1 MLKNTGRAS
10 GLVQEEGHDE
20 HVDDE
25 HTAMTGCRCLCYA
38 IVLGD
43 VGNEEVPF
51 SKRGV
56 STQKP
61 RRCPRYKRG
70 GREMFLAWLYT
81 RLVTSENGR
90 LVVVTSDG

>member
-1 MLKNTGRAS
+1 M
-10 GLVQEEGHDE
+10 QEEGHDE

-25 HTAMTGCRCLCYA
+25 HTVMTGCRCLCYA
-38 IVLGD
+38 TVLGD
-43 VGNEEVPF
+43 VGNEEVPL
-51 SKRGV
+51 SKRDV

-90 LVVVTSDG
+90 LVVVTSDGGCL